1 MKRRKIDERK
11 PSHAYLEKKDV
22 GNLDIKEA
30 NILNIRVIQQLK
42 AKNKKYIYYKNK
54 I

>member
-1 MKRRKIDERK
+1 MKRRKIDERNK

-22 GNLDIKEA
+22 GNMDIKEA

-42 AKNKKYIYYKNK
+42 AKNKKYIY
-54 I
+54 